1 MDGWRWYPLSSR
13 RNNFICCVIWKRIP
27 LRLHCCATNINSIRK
42 LYAGTRR
49 FTSPFTSLR
58 ATNHYTGSWS
68 PPAGLPARPPAFTHA
83 HTRPSHW
90 QQWLEWHQPALRRL
104 SIQPA
109 SWSRSIGPY
118 SLLAQPS
125 SSPSLL
131 LLLRVGNTV
140 ERRTYWERAAVAIGD
155 RESGMILLLLL
166 LTTWERAN
174 LQRNN
179 DGENDEAYG
188 DYGSG
193 SSGDGN
199 CTVADTDKQHKRQC
213 CCCYGEA
220 SASTCSAAVSTA
232 IITTGLSF
240 RVVWLV

>member
-1 MDGWRWYPLSSR
+1 MIEWPVFHRGELVKTEGCANYLPHPTHHHGRITMIPFIVAQKQFHLLCHMSDENVFLFGSTAAQQILTASANSTGVQDVLRPRSR
-13 RNNFICCVIWKRIP
+13 
-27 LRLHCCATNINSIRK
+27 HCGPQTT
-42 LYAGTRR
+42 TRDPGR
-49 FTSPFTSLR
+49 
-58 ATNHYTGSWS
+58 H
-68 PPAGLPARPPAFTHA
+68 LPARLPAFTHA

-166 LTTWERAN
+166 MLLLTT
-174 LQRNN
+174 
-179 DGENDEAYG
+179 
-188 DYGSG
+188 
-193 SSGDGN
+193 
-199 CTVADTDKQHKRQC
+199 
-213 CCCYGEA
+213 
-220 SASTCSAAVSTA
+220 
-232 IITTGLSF
+232 
-240 RVVWLV
+240 